1 MTVAELQAIL
11 KIESDDDDVIRA
23 NRERVEAA
31 LEALAKRFTP
41 ISQKGL
47 AEFQREWGERIPLPS
62 FADFVR
68 AQNMVV
74 EGMIQLEVSA
84 LGFRTRQHLRL
95 DPLGAETEL
104 AVGAEQAA

>member
-11 KIESDDDDVIRA
+11 RIESDDDAVIKA
-23 NRERVEAA
+23 NRKRVEAA
-31 LEALAKRFTP
+31 LPHLAKRFTP
-41 ISQKGL
+41 ISQNGL
-47 AEFQREWGERIPLPS
+47 DEFQREWGERIPVPS

-68 AQNMVV
+68 AQNMVID
-74 EGMIQLEVSA
+74 GMIQLEVSA

-104 AVGAEQAA
+104 AVGAEQTV